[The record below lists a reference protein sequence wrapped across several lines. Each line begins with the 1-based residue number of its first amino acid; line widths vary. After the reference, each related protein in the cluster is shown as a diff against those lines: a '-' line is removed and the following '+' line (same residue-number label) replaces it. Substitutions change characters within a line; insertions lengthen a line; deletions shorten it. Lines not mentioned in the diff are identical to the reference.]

1 MTIFIIIYLLLLLVF
16 IEGLRLFLQYKQAK
30 NFLRAQENT
39 YCAPSK
45 VENRYVKVYEEDLS
59 DKLYH
64 YASIGMEVV
73 SICYAGFDITAK
85 KRTYLLLFTHKQI
98 KNYNISV

>member
-1 MTIFIIIYLLLLLVF
+1 MTIFIIIYLLLLLVI
-16 IEGLRLFLQYKQAK
+16 IEGLRFFLQYKQAR

-45 VENRYVKVYEEDLS
+45 VENRYVKVYEDDLS

-64 YASIGMEVV
+64 YASLGMEAV
-73 SICYAGFDITAK
+73 SICYAGFDISAK
-85 KRTYLLLFTHKQI
+85 KRTYLLLLTSKHV

>member
-1 MTIFIIIYLLLLLVF
+1 MTIFIIIYLLLLLVI
-16 IEGLRLFLQYKQAK
+16 IEGLRFFLQYKQAK

-45 VENRYVKVYEEDLS
+45 VENRYVKVYEDDLS

-73 SICYAGFDITAK
+73 SICYAGYDITAK

>member
-1 MTIFIIIYLLLLLVF
+1 MTTFVIIYLLTLLVI
-16 IEGLRLFLQYKQAK
+16 IEGLRFFLQYKQAK

-45 VENRYVKVYEEDLS
+45 VENKYVKVYEDDLS

-64 YASIGMEVV
+64 YANLGMEVV
-73 SICYAGFDITAK
+73 SICYAGYDISAK
-85 KRTYLLLFTHKQI
+85 KRTYLLLFTSKHI